1 MSRSSQKGAWIWI
14 RLALVA
20 LGLAVAATL
29 ILAFPL
35 LPSRRLVLEVGDVAP
50 RDIRSPR
57 QISFASAILTAEE
70 QRRAAEAVQPV
81 YTPPDAEL
89 AREQLERARQIM
101 DYLTS
106 VRADP
111 FATPAQKRAW
121 VLAVPELSSLP
132 PADADALLALSDES
146 WGRVQLEVLDTIGEV
161 MRQGVREDQL
171 EAAREKVSS
180 LVGLDLS
187 AEESRVTVALAQ
199 RLIVPNSFY
208 DAAATE
214 AARDQAREEV
224 GPALRSI
231 KAGEVI
237 VREGEL
243 VTPLDLEALQI
254 LGLQQPRTNWADV
267 IGNGL
272 LALLGILILG
282 VYLARFQPDVLR
294 EGRKILLLF
303 LLLVLFLL
311 LARLLVPD
319 RTVLRYL
326 FPAPALGM
334 LITATLGPQTSVIV
348 SILMGGAVG
357 LISDGSLELTM
368 YAVVGGL
375 TATLALRRVDR
386 LSVLFRSA
394 LFVSLAHLTVLLG
407 SYLPL
412 EERDLLE
419 IGLRMLVAATNGLV
433 SASMALGGL
442 FIIGPLF
449 DIITT
454 FRLIE
459 LSRPDHPLLRRLL
472 QEAPGTYHHSLMVA
486 NLAEQAAELIGADP
500 LLTRVGAYYHDI
512 GKITRPYF
520 FIENQMR
527 GVNPHTRLD
536 PYTSAEII
544 TGHVQD
550 GLDLARRY
558 RLPAR
563 VRAFIPEHHGTRRAS
578 FQYERALEL
587 VGDPELVNEADFHH
601 KGPKPQS
608 KETAL
613 VMLAD
618 SCEATVR
625 ARQPETPEE
634 LAAIVDEVFEQVL
647 KSGQLDECP
656 ITMRE
661 LKRVR
666 DSFVSTLKG
675 IFHPRIQ
682 YPEALPDQPKER
694 PAAVDAPPQPEP
706 REGENGTTVLD

>member
-1 MSRSSQKGAWIWI
+1 MGRSPQKGTWTWV
-14 RLALVA
+14 RLALAA
-20 LGLAVAATL
+20 LGLTTIATL

-57 QISFASAILTAEE
+57 QISFASAILTAE
-70 QRRAAEAVQPV
+70 QRQKAAEAVEPV
-81 YTPPDAEL
+81 YTLPDPEL
-89 AREQLERARQIM
+89 AREQLERARQVM
-101 DYLTS
+101 DYLSS

-111 FATPAQKRAW
+111 YATPAQKRAW
-121 VLAVPELSSLP
+121 VLAVPELSDLP

-161 MRQGVREDQL
+161 MRRGVREDQL
-171 EAAREKVSS
+171 EEAREKVGSM
-180 LVGLDLS
+180 VGLDLS

-199 RLIVPNSFY
+199 RFIVPNSFY
-208 DAAATE
+208 DAAATQ
-214 AARDQAREEV
+214 AARERAREEV
-224 GPALRSI
+224 GPTLRSI
-231 KAGEVI
+231 KAGEII

-243 VTPLDLEALQI
+243 VTPLDLEALQV
-254 LGLQQPRTNWADV
+254 LGLQQPHTNWADV
-267 IGNGL
+267 AGNSL
-272 LALLGILILG
+272 LALLGVLILG
-282 VYLARFQPDVLR
+282 GYLARFQPDVLR
-294 EGRKILLLF
+294 EGRKLLLL
-303 LLLVLFLL
+303 LLLVTLFLL

-326 FPAPALGM
+326 FPAPALAM
-334 LITATLGPQTSVIV
+334 LVTATLGPQASVIV
-348 SILMGGAVG
+348 SILMGGVVG
-357 LISDGSLELTM
+357 LVSDGSLELAT

-386 LSVLFRSA
+386 LSVLFRGA
-394 LFVSLAHLTVLLG
+394 LFVSLAHLIVLLG
-407 SYLPL
+407 FYLPL
-412 EERDLLE
+412 EEQNLIE
-419 IGLRMLVAATNGLV
+419 IGLRLLVAATNGLV

-442 FIIGPLF
+442 FVIGPLF

-520 FIENQMR
+520 FIENQMG

-544 TGHVQD
+544 TGHVRD
-550 GLDLARRY
+550 GLELARRY

-618 SCEATVR
+618 SCEAAVR
-625 ARQPETPEE
+625 ARQPQTPEE
-634 LAAIVDEVFEQVL
+634 LAAIVDEVFEQIL

-661 LKRVR
+661 LKQVR
-666 DSFVSTLKG
+666 DSFISTLKG

-682 YPEALPDQPKER
+682 YPEAAPDQPEK
-694 PAAVDAPPQPEP
+694 QPVATEVSSQSGSEE
-706 REGENGTTVLD
+706 EGNGTDVLD